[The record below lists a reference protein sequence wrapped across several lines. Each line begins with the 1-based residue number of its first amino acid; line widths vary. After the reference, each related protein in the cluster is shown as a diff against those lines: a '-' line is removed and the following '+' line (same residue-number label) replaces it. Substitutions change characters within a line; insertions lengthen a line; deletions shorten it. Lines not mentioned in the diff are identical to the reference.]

1 MKVQDE
7 RVFLR
12 HRRAIAVE
20 TIDNNHAHA
29 VGFDARLDAV
39 RELSRR
45 KLCSVHLTQ
54 KKQPVSPKLAQ
65 VDAKGLGPPQKNAH
79 FFIEKKNS
87 NLLSSTHGRC
97 RVLQNID
104 RFPDA
109 SGADDDRA
117 RSPIDAAPEEQIDFG
132 YAAFHG
138 LAGVI
143 PSMF

>member
-20 TIDNNHAHA
+20 TIENNHAHA
-29 VGFDARLDAV
+29 VGFYARLDAV

-54 KKQPVSPKLAQ
+54 EKQPVSAKLAQ
-65 VDAKGLGPPQKNAH
+65 VDAKGFCPPQKNAH
-79 FFIEKKNS
+79 FFIENKNS

-97 RVLQNID
+97 RVLQNKD
-104 RFPDA
+104 GFPDA
-109 SGADDDRA
+109 SWADDDCA
-117 RSPIDAAPEEQIDFG
+117 RSPIHTAPQEQIDFG
-132 YAAFHG
+132 YAAFDG
-138 LAGVI
+138 VARVI